1 MKFFKSKTNILF
13 LFIIFLLV
21 ACLSG
26 VSYFAYDKYND
37 YVDVSNELDE
47 NISDLEAAQE
57 KINGL
62 NEKIAEYDVD
72 VTKSAQEKAELKSQL
87 EAALSEKSRLE
98 QENSSLKTEI
108 EQLKIEKRR
117 NELQDAIRLNKV
129 NQADTAESGI
139 CYLTFDDGPSNNTL
153 KILDILDA
161 YYIKAT
167 FFVVGT
173 AKTQYLPQIPNRGH
187 AIGLHTKTHKYE
199 MVYKDINSYLED
211 IKGISDIV
219 YSKTGIRSNIIRFP
233 GGSSNKI
240 SSNYCKGIMTDLS
253 KRMPELGYSYFD
265 WNVVSGD
272 ADAAVVPANTIATN
286 VLNRAKGKK
295 SICVLMHDNG
305 GKTTTVEALPQ
316 IIEGLKK
323 MGYRFEKLTAESFG
337 FHQNVIN

>member
-37 YVDVSNELDE
+37 YVDVLNELDE

-87 EAALSEKSRLE
+87 DAALAEKARLE

-161 YYIKAT
+161 YNIKAT

-173 AKTQYLPQIPNRGH
+173 AKTQYLPQIANRGH

-305 GKTTTVEALPQ
+305 GKTTTVEALPD
-316 IIEGLKK
+316 IIEGLDA
-323 MGYRFEKLTAESFG
+323 MGFRFAPITAEVYG
-337 FHQNVIN
+337 FHQKVNN